1 MEKKNLLEDKFMT
14 SAKFSQEVEK
24 IALNNKDMNYI
35 DAVLHL
41 CELNEIEVESVPKLI
56 SKPLKEKLKY
66 EAQKLNFIKKTS
78 RAKLMLVWVNFFSLN

>member
-56 SKPLKEKLKY
+56 SKPLKEKIKY

-78 RAKLMLVWVNFFSLN
+78 RAKLMLV